1 MADKRTID
9 LTNARDR
16 GRSKAERI
24 ARLRTR
30 LDAIKSASPALAAI
44 IHGILDLLADEL

>member
-1 MADKRTID
+1 MADKRTVD

-30 LDAIKSASPALAAI
+30 LDAVKSASPALAAI
-44 IHGILDLLADEL
+44 LAGVLDLLEDEL